1 MGIKKERRL
10 APPLRV
16 EVSELR
22 LRKTADLP
30 RPSQLRSVLS
40 ALPLGS
46 DRGPSTPALFIDVF
60 RPSRLCRLAP
70 APPSASRARTRS
82 ALGSAPAC
90 AFASPRTFPR
100 RSAFR
105 SVDPTPAE
113 AVSCRLASRGSR
125 RLPPGPVEAFA
136 SWRLSPG
143 IAFPFRVALFGTTGA
158 LQSPAWA
165 TCSVPR
171 EHSFPLSSAL
181 LLPSGGSAVRPVGF
195 V

>member
-60 RPSRLCRLAP
+60 WLPASRACACSAAGLPGSHPFRRPVPLRLAP
-70 APPSASRARTRS
+70 S
-82 ALGSAPAC
+82 
-90 AFASPRTFPR
+90 
-100 RSAFR
+100 
-105 SVDPTPAE
+105 
-113 AVSCRLASRGSR
+113 
-125 RLPPGPVEAFA
+125 LPPGPSRAEAPSGPPTLLQPKLFPVAWLPAARAAFRPGPLEAFA

-143 IAFPFRVALFGTTGA
+143 IASPFRVAPLGTTGA
-158 LQSPAWA
+158 LQSPVRA
-165 TCSVPR
+165 TCSGPR
-171 EHSFPLSSAL
+171 EH
-181 LLPSGGSAVRPVGF
+181 
-195 V
+195 